1 MAERVAIDP
10 TVCPAWS
17 TLRHE
22 AHRMRD
28 ESIRSLLRSD
38 REFLR
43 INAAGMSFDFSRQRL
58 DPPVLES
65 LVALAEETG
74 VRQSIDAMFAGAR
87 VNSTEGR
94 AALHVALRGRP
105 SDSFTVDGEDVSDAV
120 ENVVGRMEEFADR
133 VRSGAHR
140 GATGERIT
148 IPILFYLYPMN
159 LTCMR

>member
-1 MAERVAIDP
+1 
-10 TVCPAWS
+10 
-17 TLRHE
+17 
-22 AHRMRD
+22 MRD
-28 ESIRSLLRSD
+28 ESIRSLIRSD

-133 VRSGAHR
+133 VLTGAPPES
-140 GATGERIT
+140 ASPT
-148 IPILFYLYPMN
+148 L
-159 LTCMR
+159 